1 MLIVQFPREKFVIAV
16 DKIQF
21 VIRCSL
27 SITLKLKTLKF
38 TDNLVVVSIGHR
50 KEFLSFDLKRH
61 LFTLYRG
68 QSTLSTPPQLIQQNY
83 IGVTVVDVSEQ

>member
-1 MLIVQFPREKFVIAV
+1 MIKFGGALSSDLKDIQTENIIIFSLQLRREMLIVQFPREKFVIAV

-38 TDNLVVVSIGHR
+38 TGNLVVVSIGHR
-50 KEFLSFDLKRH
+50 KEF
-61 LFTLYRG
+61 
-68 QSTLSTPPQLIQQNY
+68 
-83 IGVTVVDVSEQ
+83 

>member
-1 MLIVQFPREKFVIAV
+1 MKHYPSILKISKLKISSFFLLQLRREMLIFELPREKFVIAV

-27 SITLKLKTLKF
+27 SITLKLETLKF

-50 KEFLSFDLKRH
+50 KEF
-61 LFTLYRG
+61 
-68 QSTLSTPPQLIQQNY
+68 
-83 IGVTVVDVSEQ
+83 